1 MAEKRKRRWGD
12 RKEGRYLRS
21 LDPYNRFTPYIMS
34 ERNDTNVLFKDR
46 WEISEAESYLRQK
59 RREGMKG
66 LGMLHVVV
74 ASYIRTIAKYPGL
87 NRFVS
92 GSRIY
97 ARNNIEFV
105 MTVKK
110 RMELDAGETSIKVK
124 FAPTDTLLDVYNKMN
139 EQIEIVKQGLDDT
152 STDKVADF
160 LIKAPRPILRFLI
173 RIIKWLDY
181 HGWLPQALLDASPF
195 HGSVIVTDLGSLGT
209 PPVYHHL
216 YNFGNLPV
224 FVAFGAKYRENYLRD
239 DGTVGVHRYIDLTAD
254 CDERIVDGYYLAKC
268 FKCMFHYL
276 RHPSLL
282 EAPPEEVNEDVD

>member
-124 FAPTDTLLDVYNKMN
+124 FAPTDTLLDGRAPDEDGVWRDLRLGSHFVSQMS
-139 EQIEIVKQGLDDT
+139 LDPHQ
-152 STDKVADF
+152 KYA
-160 LIKAPRPILRFLI
+160 RFL
-173 RIIKWLDY
+173 
-181 HGWLPQALLDASPF
+181 
-195 HGSVIVTDLGSLGT
+195 
-209 PPVYHHL
+209 
-216 YNFGNLPV
+216 
-224 FVAFGAKYRENYLRD
+224 
-239 DGTVGVHRYIDLTAD
+239 
-254 CDERIVDGYYLAKC
+254 YLAER
-268 FKCMFHYL
+268 M
-276 RHPSLL
+276 SEGL
-282 EAPPEEVNEDVD
+282 EYQFDKYGYFFSNH